1 MKASATKKER
11 MKRRIITIAWR
22 KFNENGFRKTT
33 IEDICRDLAIS
44 KKTFYNYF
52 PNKEALVTEIITE
65 LIGDYRSD
73 VLESLAYKQSVEKVL
88 EKYFDLVLEGF
99 VKKISPRFVND
110 LKCFMDDQWERL
122 DSANA
127 NVLQVL
133 GEVILLGQKE
143 GRVDNSLDPK
153 EMGRTIHEFVLFSL
167 GGFSTNRMTWAATL
181 NLPTIKRILMHGYL
195 REGKNI

>member
-1 MKASATKKER
+1 LQAGA
-11 MKRRIITIAWR
+11 A
-22 KFNENGFRKTT
+22 
-33 IEDICRDLAIS
+33 
-44 KKTFYNYF
+44 YNYF